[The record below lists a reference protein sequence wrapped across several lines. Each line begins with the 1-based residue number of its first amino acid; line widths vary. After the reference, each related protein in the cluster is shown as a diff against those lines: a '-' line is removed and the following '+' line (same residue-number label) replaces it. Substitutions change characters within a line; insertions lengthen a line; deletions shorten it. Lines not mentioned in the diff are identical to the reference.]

1 MTRTPILI
9 KLLPLAAIM
18 LVSVCHAADV
28 SPTMPG
34 KGLAQHDFLYA
45 GEAKTRDVYIV
56 RAGKVDWEFHDTSVE
71 GEISDAV
78 MASNGNIVIAHQHGV
93 KVIDQSRKT
102 LWAYTAEEKHEIH
115 TAQFIG
121 NDKVIFIQSGL
132 RPRIMVANIKT
143 NTVEREVAIPAGN
156 LANTHGQ
163 LRHARLTSTGTY
175 LVAQMDMK
183 RAVEF
188 DSQGKEVWSLP
199 FPGIWS
205 AKRLDNGNTLITGKT
220 GVFEYNNKAEI
231 VWSLIP
237 EDLAVYKYT
246 SFQIAQRLPNGNTLL
261 NHWVNQWSPTGANID
276 PATAPAQLLEVTPDK
291 KVVWALHQWKEPNLG
306 PSTTVQILDAMG
318 KTEQV
323 YFGDVR

>member
-1 MTRTPILI
+1 MTHKHSLI
-9 KLLPLAAIM
+9 KMLPLVALLMAAM
-18 LVSVCHAADV
+18 CHAADAQ
-28 SPTMPG
+28 PAMPG

-56 RAGKVDWEFHDTSVE
+56 RGGKVDWDFHDTSVE
-71 GEISDAV
+71 GEISDAL
-78 MASNGNIVIAHQHGV
+78 MASNGNIVMTHQHGV
-93 KVIDQSRKT
+93 KVVDQNRKT

-121 NDKVIFIQSGL
+121 DDRVIFIQSGT

-143 NTVEREVAIPAGN
+143 NKIEREIAIPAGN
-156 LANTHGQ
+156 LNNTHGQ
-163 LRHARLTSTGTY
+163 LRHARLTSSGTY

-188 DSQGKEVWSLP
+188 DSYGKEVWSLP

-220 GVFEYNNKAEI
+220 GVFEYNSKAEV
-231 VWSLIP
+231 VWSLTP
-237 EDLAVYKYT
+237 EDLAAYKYT

-261 NHWVNQWSPTGANID
+261 NHWVNQWSAAGTNID

-291 KVVWALHQWKEPNLG
+291 KVVWALHQWKDPNLG
-306 PSTTVQILDAMG
+306 PSTTVQLLDRAE
-318 KTEQV
+318 KAEQV
-323 YFGDVR
+323 YFGDIR